1 MAFKSLGPQN
11 VAVPMAGV
19 MPVEEYE
26 RRILAKLLREAGV
39 DPEPIVR
46 RFLERRDRYS
56 ARLIERL
63 ASVDPSAAAR
73 MAQKLARSP
82 NPLDKALA
90 AWLAAKAEERG
101 APPSLYV

>member
-1 MAFKSLGPQN
+1 MTW
-11 VAVPMAGV
+11 

-39 DPEPIVR
+39 DPEPIVN

-63 ASVDPSAAAR
+63 AGADPSAAAR

-82 NPLDKALA
+82 NPLDKVLA
-90 AWLAAKAEERG
+90 AWLAARAEEREP
-101 APPSLYV
+101 PPSLYA

>member
-1 MAFKSLGPQN
+1 
-11 VAVPMAGV
+11 MAGV